1 MFNRALIVLLLAA
14 LSCSRTEAPAPA
26 APATTPPA
34 PPSIGNAAHGKQL
47 IAQYGCNVCHA
58 IPGTEGPQGALGPTL
73 AGLATRPAISNG
85 VVPNTPENLAKYVEN
100 PPALNPQSSM
110 PALGI
115 SPPESKD
122 IAAFLV
128 TLK

>member
-1 MFNRALIVLLLAA
+1 MFNRAFIFLVFAA
-14 LSCSRTEAPAPA
+14 LACSRTEAPAPTA
-26 APATTPPA
+26 TAPTA
-34 PPSIGNAAHGKQL
+34 PPPIGNAAHGKQL

-110 PALGI
+110 PALGV

-122 IAAFLV
+122 IAAFLA